1 MSDSEGVSRSL
12 PHVLGALAGAPLVLL
27 TSFACAGA
35 DPDAT
40 PAGYANP
47 HVLVDTEWVLARLDD
62 PTVQLVDV
70 SRSAATHEAGHLPG
84 ARHVRWNTDLVDP
97 DNAVDLQILSR
108 DALTDLMRR
117 LGIENGHTI
126 VFYDDA
132 SSLFAAR
139 AYWVLKYYRHDDVR
153 IYDGGRIRWVAE
165 GHDLAI
171 GSNGDVETAERLDSG
186 GYVAGEPD
194 PDIAT
199 DWGQVVARIGDP
211 AALVCDTRTRD
222 EHLGN
227 DVRAERGGAI
237 PGAIHVEWA
246 RAVREDGMFRDA
258 AELHALYR
266 EAGFSPDKAVITYC
280 QAGVRAAH
288 TWFVL
293 HELLGYPDV
302 RNYDGSWAE
311 YGNRA
316 DSPISDPLTSWHP

>member
-1 MSDSEGVSRSL
+1 MAFIRPTTRSVL
-12 PHVLGALAGAPLVLL
+12 PGALLVLL
-27 TSFACAGA
+27 PTLACAGA
-35 DPDAT
+35 NPDTT

-47 HVLVDTEWVLARLDD
+47 DALVDTEWVLARLDD
-62 PTVQLVDV
+62 PTVRLVDV
-70 SRSAATHEAGHLPG
+70 SRSAATYLEGHLPG

-97 DNAVDLQILSR
+97 DDPVDLQILSR
-108 DALTDLMRR
+108 DALTNLMRR
-117 LGIENGHTI
+117 LGIENDHTI
-126 VFYDDA
+126 VLYDDA

-153 IYDGGRIRWVAE
+153 IYDGGRIRWIAE
-165 GHDLAI
+165 GHDLA
-171 GSNGDVETAERLDSG
+171 GDGDGPIETAEHLELSRYL
-186 GYVAGEPD
+186 AGEPD
-194 PDIAT
+194 PGIAT
-199 DWGQVVARIGDP
+199 DWDQVVALIGDP

-222 EHLGN
+222 EHLGA

-237 PGAIHVEWA
+237 PGAIHLEWA
-246 RAVREDGMFRDA
+246 RAVREDGTFRDA

-266 EAGFSPDKAVITYC
+266 EAGFSPEKTVITYC

-293 HELLGYPDV
+293 RELLGYSDV

-316 DSPISDPLTSWHP
+316 DSPIDGAVTGETP

>member
-1 MSDSEGVSRSL
+1 MTFFRPTARGTFVGVL
-12 PHVLGALAGAPLVLL
+12 PVLL
-27 TSFACAGA
+27 PTLACAGA
-35 DPDAT
+35 NPDPT

-62 PTVQLVDV
+62 PTVRLVDV
-70 SRSAATHEAGHLPG
+70 SRSADTYREGHLPG
-84 ARHVRWNTDLVDP
+84 ARHVRWDTDLVDP
-97 DNAVDLQILSR
+97 DDPVALQILSR
-108 DALTDLMRR
+108 EALTKLMRR
-117 LGIENGHTI
+117 LGIENDHTI
-126 VFYDDA
+126 VLYDDA

-139 AYWVLKYYRHDDVR
+139 AYWVLKYYRHGDVR

-165 GHDLAI
+165 GHDFADGGHGPVGVTQSL
-171 GSNGDVETAERLDSG
+171 ESG

-194 PDIAT
+194 PEIAT

-211 AALVCDTRTRD
+211 AALICDTRTRD
-222 EHLGN
+222 EHLGA
-227 DVRAERGGAI
+227 DVQAERGGAI
-237 PGAIHVEWA
+237 PGAIHVEWS
-246 RAVREDGMFRDA
+246 RAVREDGTFRDA

-293 HELLGYPDV
+293 RELLGYPDV

-316 DSPISDPLTSWHP
+316 DSPIRGPVMTETP